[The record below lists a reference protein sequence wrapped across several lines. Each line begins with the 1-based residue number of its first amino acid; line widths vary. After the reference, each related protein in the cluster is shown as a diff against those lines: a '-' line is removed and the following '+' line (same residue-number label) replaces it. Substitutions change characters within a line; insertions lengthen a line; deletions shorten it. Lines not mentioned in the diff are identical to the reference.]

1 MDQMD
6 DKEKHHDR
14 PMDQMDDKEKHHDRP
29 MDQMDDKEKEYD
41 KEKTEGLK
49 EKKAKGNKEKK
60 EKKSASRRR
69 KRRAPRRR
77 RRSLRSL
84 SARRAPMRILVTRGQ
99 GLAEDAQKQSALW
112 RPLET
117 KVLTWQTC
125 NVKQISVTSNKSL

>member
-1 MDQMD
+1 ME
-6 DKEKHHDR
+6 DKEKHDR
-14 PMDQMDDKEKHHDRP
+14 R
-29 MDQMDDKEKEYD
+29 MDQMDDKEKEHD

-49 EKKAKGNKEKK
+49 EKK
-60 EKKSASRRR
+60 KKSASRRR